1 MRNTTTRI
9 FQREYIYVGGYLGK
23 ETVVGTWLKD
33 NDEGSEAILFPRAR
47 LLVQFIANDQDQLHP
62 AVRDSS
68 VWCILYCIF
77 FQVGKKRNFG
87 YKGWRIMYTSLYSTV
102 YIPITASSII
112 LPASCAV
119 LTHEE
124 CWYLEADELEGGCS
138 VQLGLM
144 LLPCRKSSFLSPP
157 N

>member
-1 MRNTTTRI
+1 M
-9 FQREYIYVGGYLGK
+9 
-23 ETVVGTWLKD
+23 
-33 NDEGSEAILFPRAR
+33 FPRAR

-62 AVRDSS
+62 AGRDAS

-77 FQVGKKRNFG
+77 FQVGKKKNFG
-87 YKGWRIMYTSLYSTV
+87 HKGWRITYTSLYCTSVHTYHRKKEKLRV
-102 YIPITASSII
+102 QGMENNVYELVQYIPITASSII

-124 CWYLEADELEGGCS
+124 CWYLEADELEGGSS

-144 LLPCRKSSFLSPP
+144 LLPCRKSSFLSLPP